1 MRNLYD
7 IIFYPLITEKSTL
20 QAEQR
25 KYAFRVHP
33 EAAKGDIKLAVEKAF
48 KVKVEKIN
56 TLRVPG
62 KLKRVRFQAGYTSE
76 WKKAIVTLKSGHKIE
91 FTP

>member
-1 MRNLYD
+1 MNLYD
-7 IIFYPLITEKSTL
+7 VLMYPLITEKSTI
-20 QAEQR
+20 QQESR
-25 KYAFRVHP
+25 KYAFRVQP
-33 EAAKGDIKLAVEKAF
+33 GATKGNIKLAIEKAF
-48 KVKVEKIN
+48 NVKVEKIN

-62 KLKRVRFQAGYTSE
+62 KLKRVRHQPGYTSE